1 VKQIYRRTGNTTKN
15 GITTVRYV
23 HLVILSDQERAIV
36 WMLVLGVSR
45 KDIAA
50 TLKIGAETLKTHIAR
65 VMGPLHLYGMT
76 QLTRWALTH
85 QGSMA
90 GEAVS
95 PDLHPAG
102 CEVQGRLLPGHAA
115 GAEDRDAY
123 GGVAAAGRPA
133 VRGGTGRMRDMQG
146 AAEQKIRRGVAGEL
160 ESIAGSAL
168 RGGATRHHGPRG

>member
-1 VKQIYRRTGNTTKN
+1 MVKQIYKRTGNTTKN
-15 GITTVRYV
+15 GVTTVRYV

-45 KDIAA
+45 KDIAH

-65 VMGPLHLYGMT
+65 VMGPLQLYGMT

-102 CEVQGRLLPGHAA
+102 CECKGGFCLGMRLARQIGTPTVVWPLPGGPLFVVEPKVGVTSCAASLPVQGEEG
-115 GAEDRDAY
+115 
-123 GGVAAAGRPA
+123 
-133 VRGGTGRMRDMQG
+133 
-146 AAEQKIRRGVAGEL
+146 
-160 ESIAGSAL
+160 
-168 RGGATRHHGPRG
+168 